1 MDDSTRI
8 SDADREHVAERLREH
23 FAAGRLSSEELD
35 ERITATFG
43 AKTYADLRAVMA
55 DLPETAPVPPQ
66 PSWPSPPS
74 AGRPAIAFRRGPRIL
89 PLVVIAL
96 LAAVVLP
103 GGAGWIFFA
112 FLKVVLVIWLI
123 TRVAGIFA
131 VRRFRRNVR
140 RYWQSGYGSR
150 WPHYEWRR

>member
-55 DLPETAPVPPQ
+55 DLPETAPVPQQ

-74 AGRPAIAFRRGPRIL
+74 AGRPAIAFP
-89 PLVVIAL
+89 
-96 LAAVVLP
+96 
-103 GGAGWIFFA
+103 
-112 FLKVVLVIWLI
+112 
-123 TRVAGIFA
+123 
-131 VRRFRRNVR
+131 
-140 RYWQSGYGSR
+140 
-150 WPHYEWRR
+150 